1 MTLYT
6 VVPHEVIWGP
16 GPLGQEGQPTARKE
30 LRIGR
35 VLMEVEPAGEHEA
48 KIVRLL
54 HCDLSDYL
62 NPAYAPGS
70 LISYT
75 PSIRQ
80 NKT

>member
-6 VVPHEVIWGP
+6 VVPHEVVWGQ
-16 GPLGQEGQPTARKE
+16 GPMGQEEPQAARRE
-30 LRIGR
+30 LRVGR
-35 VLMEVEPAGEHEA
+35 ILMEVEPAGEHAA

-70 LISYT
+70 LISYI
-75 PSIRQ
+75 PSLHE

>member
-6 VVPHEVIWGP
+6 VVPHEVIWGQ
-16 GPLGQEGQPTARKE
+16 GTMGQAEQPTVRSE

-35 VLMEVEPAGEHEA
+35 VLMEVEPAGEYEA

-54 HCDLSDYL
+54 QCDLSDYL
-62 NPAYAPGS
+62 DPAYAPGS